1 MFEDLFIDRDAIA
14 GYRAAPLLRERLS
27 YLRHCAREGAR
38 PLTLRRIAATQ
49 LTLIRFLDL
58 REGERVSVP
67 RVEAAAAPVASTAP
81 SCSAS
86 PPASGSGTARPSSSA
101 APRDRESRISPA
113 PSATRPAASASP
125 PATTASPASSTNSPS
140 PGGTGRIPS

>member
-1 MFEDLFIDRDAIA
+1 MFEDLFIDRGAIA
-14 GYRAAPLLRERLS
+14 RYRAAPLLRERLS

-67 RVEAAAAPVASTAP
+67 GVEAAADRRS
-81 SCSAS
+81 SCSAQ
-86 PPASGSGTARPSSSA
+86 PIERQAFV
-101 APRDRESRISPA
+101 SRAVQWLRAYSDDADHQFRQADHRFRSKPITLEERGP
-113 PSATRPAASASP
+113 
-125 PATTASPASSTNSPS
+125 
-140 PGGTGRIPS
+140 